1 MASGFWILEDGRGFS
16 RRYSW
21 MAEMLKRIVEE
32 LQHLEGANDF
42 YEYLSYMV
50 PSNDDEPN
58 GHGGYIKASNGES
71 FMIDFDLR
79 EFTLENQIFF
89 WKATQIALR
98 KCILIKNNENEG
110 YIDLLTILM
119 DMKKRIDKKEDPA
132 LLNHLTTTIPYS
144 GKKSG
149 SGWQ

>member
-42 YEYLSYMV
+42 YDYLNYMV
-50 PSNDDEPN
+50 PNEHDEPN

-71 FMIDFDLR
+71 VMIDFDLR
-79 EFTLENQIFF
+79 EFTAQNQNFFLECSS
-89 WKATQIALR
+89 KKHLK
-98 KCILIKNNENEG
+98 KCILLKIEENDG
-110 YIDLLTILM
+110 IIYLLTTLM
-119 DMKKRIDKKEDPA
+119 DMKKRIDKKRRSC
-132 LLNHLTTTIPYS
+132 II
-144 GKKSG
+144 KSFNYDYAI
-149 SGWQ
+149 

>member
-42 YEYLSYMV
+42 YEYLNYMV
-50 PSNDDEPN
+50 PNEHDEPN

-71 FMIDFDLR
+71 AMIDFDLR
-79 EFTLENQIFF
+79 EFTAQNQNFF
-89 WKATQIALR
+89 WSAAQKALK
-98 KCILIKNNENEG
+98 KCILLKIEENDG
-110 YIDLLTILM
+110 IIYLLTTLM
-119 DMKKRIDKKEDPA
+119 DMNKRIDKKEDPA
-132 LLNHLTTTIPYS
+132 LLNHLSTTMPYS
-144 GKKSG
+144 GKKAG
-149 SGWQ
+149 PGWQ